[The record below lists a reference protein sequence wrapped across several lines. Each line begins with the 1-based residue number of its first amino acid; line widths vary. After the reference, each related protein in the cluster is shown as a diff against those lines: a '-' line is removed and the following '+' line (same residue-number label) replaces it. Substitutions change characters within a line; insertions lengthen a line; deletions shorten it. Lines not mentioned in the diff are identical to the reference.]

1 MDDYAKY
8 EADCEKIRR
17 SNKKLLAEFGNWLKS
32 SGLSEKTTKNHVSN
46 IEFYANEFLLYEDPT
61 KPEEG
66 ICSVGMFLGY
76 WFIKKALWASKSSIK
91 NNATSLIK
99 FYTFL
104 LEKEL
109 IEQDELSDLKKRI
122 KEDMPEWLERLRRY
136 DNLSNDDM
144 DMASVWGR

>member
-1 MDDYAKY
+1 M
-8 EADCEKIRR
+8 
-17 SNKKLLAEFGNWLKS
+17 LTEFGNWLKA

-46 IEFYANEFLLYEDPT
+46 IDFYANEFLLYEDPT